1 MTLLHNPV
9 IRGFAPDPSMVR
21 VGDWYYVATS
31 SFEWFPT
38 IPLHRSRDLAH
49 WEYAGHV
56 EGAVPGNS
64 LAGVPDSGGI
74 WAPSLSWDGER
85 FWVVYS
91 IVRSVGTPY
100 FDTDTYVSTATE
112 AAGTWTAPRRI
123 ASHGFDPALFHDD
136 EGRLWLLNLQNDHR
150 PGGRRFAGIVLTELD
165 RETLAPVGDTHLL
178 LQHERL
184 VEGPKLVH
192 KDGWYH
198 LVLAEGGTG
207 FEHGVLVARS
217 REITGPYEL
226 DDRPLLTSR
235 DDPSLPLQ
243 KAGHGE
249 LVQLPNGSWVLS
261 HLTARPLNTPDGPRC
276 PLGRETAI
284 QPVTWDAEGWP
295 RLRHGG
301 PHPSTEVDVSTHP
314 RLEGGA
320 AASAHRGPEAQIGTP
335 AHPAL
340 QTQLGAPAHPGP
352 QAQTGAP
359 AQPHPAVRTAV
370 PTHPRPQDETAAPA
384 PPHPAI
390 DAAGPTHARPQTQMA
405 TPAPPGPQTR
415 IGAPAPAHPAVQPGT
430 PTHPR
435 PEDETAAPTHPQPA
449 IDAAAPIS
457 PRPQTQPVIPAPGP
471 QAQTG
476 PQTHPWS
483 QPQPQP
489 GTPTHPGPQAH
500 PGTPAQPHPAIQ
512 PAVPPHPRSSEQ
524 PALTNDPLHWPWST
538 LRAAPDPSWVDA
550 AARPGWI
557 RLRGRHGPE
566 SWWAHSLLAQR
577 ITEHRAEAEV
587 TVEARPSTFTQ
598 AAGLVLWYNTE
609 SYLALDL
616 TWAEPEG
623 EEQRGQQW
631 RGGGGRTVLSLVERD
646 EGSTRQ
652 VAVVDVPTESAFT
665 LGVTVEDGVAR
676 FWRVDGAGPRT
687 PVGPELDFTRLSDD
701 HGSKLRFTG
710 AMAGIHAVDLVG
722 AAFTADFTG
731 FRLSCGQRSKFRK
744 SGGHEDPRSPTSSRL
759 HRVNLG

>member
-1 MTLLHNPV
+1 MTLLRNPV

-56 EGAVPGNS
+56 EGAVPGDS
-64 LAGVPDSGGI
+64 LAGVPDAGGI

-100 FDTDTYVSTATE
+100 FDTDTYVSTAAFSTATE
-112 AAGTWTAPRRI
+112 AAGEWTAPRRI

-165 RETLAPVGDTHLL
+165 RETLAPVGDAHLL

-184 VEGPKLVH
+184 VEGPKLIH
-192 KDGWYH
+192 KDGWYY

-249 LVQLPNGSWVLS
+249 LVRLPDGSWVMS

-284 QPVTWDAEGWP
+284 QAVTWDAEDWP

-301 PHPSTEVDVSTHP
+301 PHPSIEVDVSTHP
-314 RLEGGA
+314 RVEGGA
-320 AASAHRGPEAQIGTP
+320 AAPAHPGRENETATPAHPGPEVQTGTPAHPGPQAQIGTP
-335 AHPAL
+335 AHPGP
-340 QTQLGAPAHPGP
+340 QTHPGNPAHPRP
-352 QAQTGAP
+352 QAQIGTP
-359 AQPHPAVRTAV
+359 VQPHPAVQTAV
-370 PTHPRPQDETAAPA
+370 ST
-384 PPHPAI
+384 
-390 DAAGPTHARPQTQMA
+390 
-405 TPAPPGPQTR
+405 
-415 IGAPAPAHPAVQPGT
+415 
-430 PTHPR
+430 
-435 PEDETAAPTHPQPA
+435 
-449 IDAAAPIS
+449 
-457 PRPQTQPVIPAPGP
+457 
-471 QAQTG
+471 
-476 PQTHPWS
+476 
-483 QPQPQP
+483 
-489 GTPTHPGPQAH
+489 
-500 PGTPAQPHPAIQ
+500 
-512 PAVPPHPRSSEQ
+512 HPRSSRQ
-524 PALTNDPLHWPWST
+524 PAFPDDPLGWPWST

-631 RGGGGRTVLSLVERD
+631 RGGGRTVLSLVERD

-652 VAVVDVPTESAFT
+652 VAVVDVQTESAFT

-676 FWRVDGAGPRT
+676 FWSLGADGVRT

-731 FRLSCGQRSKFRK
+731 FRLSCG
-744 SGGHEDPRSPTSSRL
+744 
-759 HRVNLG
+759 

>member
-56 EGAVPGNS
+56 EGAVPGGS

-100 FDTDTYVSTATE
+100 FDTDTYVSTASFSTATE
-112 AAGTWTAPRRI
+112 AAGAWTAPRRI

-165 RETLAPVGDTHLL
+165 RQTLAPVGDTHLL

-192 KDGWYH
+192 KDGWYY
-198 LVLAEGGTG
+198 LVVAEGGTG

-249 LVQLPNGSWVLS
+249 LVHLPDGSWVLS
-261 HLTARPLNTPDGPRC
+261 HLTARPLNTPNGPRC

-284 QPVTWDAEGWP
+284 QALTWDTEGWP

-301 PHPSTEVDVSTHP
+301 PHPSVEVDVSTHP
-314 RLEGGA
+314 RVEGGA
-320 AASAHRGPEAQIGTP
+320 AVST
-335 AHPAL
+335 
-340 QTQLGAPAHPGP
+340 
-352 QAQTGAP
+352 
-359 AQPHPAVRTAV
+359 
-370 PTHPRPQDETAAPA
+370 
-384 PPHPAI
+384 
-390 DAAGPTHARPQTQMA
+390 
-405 TPAPPGPQTR
+405 
-415 IGAPAPAHPAVQPGT
+415 
-430 PTHPR
+430 
-435 PEDETAAPTHPQPA
+435 
-449 IDAAAPIS
+449 
-457 PRPQTQPVIPAPGP
+457 
-471 QAQTG
+471 
-476 PQTHPWS
+476 
-483 QPQPQP
+483 
-489 GTPTHPGPQAH
+489 
-500 PGTPAQPHPAIQ
+500 
-512 PAVPPHPRSSEQ
+512 HPRSSRQ
-524 PALTNDPLHWPWST
+524 PALSGDPLGWPWST
-538 LRAAPDPSWVDA
+538 LRAAPDPLWVDT

-587 TVEARPSTFTQ
+587 TVEARPTTFTQ

-631 RGGGGRTVLSLVERD
+631 QGGGGRTVLSLVERD

-652 VAVVDVPTESAFT
+652 VAVVDVQTESAFT
-665 LGVTVEDGVAR
+665 IGVTVEDGVAR
-676 FWRVDGAGPRT
+676 FWSLGADGTRT

-710 AMAGIHAVDLVG
+710 AMAGIHAVDLVSE
-722 AAFTADFTG
+722 AFTADFTG
-731 FRLSCGQRSKFRK
+731 FRLSCG
-744 SGGHEDPRSPTSSRL
+744 
-759 HRVNLG
+759 

>member
-1 MTLLHNPV
+1 VTLLHNPV

-49 WEYAGHV
+49 WEYTGHV
-56 EGAVPGNS
+56 EGAVPGDS

-74 WAPSLSWDGER
+74 WAPSLSWDGQR

-112 AAGTWTAPRRI
+112 AAGPWSAPRRI

-150 PGGRRFAGIVLTELD
+150 PGGRRFAGIVLAELD
-165 RETLAPVGDTHLL
+165 RKTLAPIGDTHLL

-184 VEGPKLVH
+184 AEGPKLIR

-207 FEHGVLVARS
+207 FEHGVRVARS

-235 DDPSLPLQ
+235 DDPTLPLQ

-249 LVQLPNGSWVLS
+249 LVRLPDDSWVLS
-261 HLTARPLNTPDGPRC
+261 HLTARPLNTPAGPRC

-284 QPVTWDAEGWP
+284 QAVTWDKEGWP
-295 RLRHGG
+295 RMRHGG
-301 PHPSTEVDVSTHP
+301 SHPAVEVDVP
-314 RLEGGA
+314 
-320 AASAHRGPEAQIGTP
+320 
-335 AHPAL
+335 
-340 QTQLGAPAHPGP
+340 TQ
-352 QAQTGAP
+352 
-359 AQPHPAVRTAV
+359 
-370 PTHPRPQDETAAPA
+370 PRPLDRLPLS
-384 PPHPAI
+384 
-390 DAAGPTHARPQTQMA
+390 D
-405 TPAPPGPQTR
+405 
-415 IGAPAPAHPAVQPGT
+415 
-430 PTHPR
+430 
-435 PEDETAAPTHPQPA
+435 
-449 IDAAAPIS
+449 
-457 PRPQTQPVIPAPGP
+457 
-471 QAQTG
+471 
-476 PQTHPWS
+476 
-483 QPQPQP
+483 
-489 GTPTHPGPQAH
+489 
-500 PGTPAQPHPAIQ
+500 
-512 PAVPPHPRSSEQ
+512 
-524 PALTNDPLHWPWST
+524 DPLGWPWST
-538 LRAAPDPSWVDA
+538 PRAAPDPSWADT

-557 RLRGRHGPE
+557 RLRGRQGLE
-566 SWWAHSLLAQR
+566 SRWAHSLLAQR

-587 TVEARPSTFTQ
+587 TVEARPTTFTQ
-598 AAGLVLWYNTE
+598 AAGLVLWYDTR
-609 SYLALDL
+609 SHLALDL
-616 TWAEPEG
+616 TWAEPAG

-631 RGGGGRTVLSLVERD
+631 RGGGRTVLSLVERD

-652 VAVVDVPTESAFT
+652 VAVVDVESAESAFT
-665 LGVTVEDGVAR
+665 IGVTVEDGVAR
-676 FWRVDGAGPRT
+676 FWYVDDAGTRT
-687 PVGPELDFTRLSDD
+687 PVGPELDFTHLSDD
-701 HGSKLRFTG
+701 HGSRLRFTG
-710 AMAGIHAVDLVG
+710 AMAGIHAADLVD

-744 SGGHEDPRSPTSSRL
+744 SPGLEDPRSPTSSRL
-759 HRVNLG
+759 HRANLG